1 MLLTCHLLTSLIIWY
16 FLNNVIIFF
25 IAQLLVNLLIIECNV
40 HTKRTIDRKADAVT
54 PIPPNVETRRTPS
67 EEQLAHVLESALRD
81 DLVQRMHL
89 YVEVLQILIAF
100 ILKSQ
105 CQPVRSV
112 FQSIWAQIVTR

>member
-1 MLLTCHLLTSLIIWY
+1 MLRTCHLLTSLIIWY

-25 IAQLLVNLLIIECNV
+25 IAQLLVNLLIIEYNV

-81 DLVQRMHL
+81 DLVGTYWKGTLTPKAESSVVWRG
-89 YVEVLQILIAF
+89 AF
-100 ILKSQ
+100 
-105 CQPVRSV
+105 
-112 FQSIWAQIVTR
+112 